1 MHEYIKII
9 VGVTSGLFFTYLFSR
24 ALEYIVNRY
33 FASIDERF
41 SANTTDHKDTYGR
54 LNAIESRLAAIE
66 ARCDEREKRE

>member
-24 ALEYIVNRY
+24 ALEYIINRY
-33 FASIDERF
+33 FSSIDERF
-41 SANTTDHKDTYGR
+41 TANTLEHKEIYARMNEAEKKIGM
-54 LNAIESRLAAIE
+54 IE